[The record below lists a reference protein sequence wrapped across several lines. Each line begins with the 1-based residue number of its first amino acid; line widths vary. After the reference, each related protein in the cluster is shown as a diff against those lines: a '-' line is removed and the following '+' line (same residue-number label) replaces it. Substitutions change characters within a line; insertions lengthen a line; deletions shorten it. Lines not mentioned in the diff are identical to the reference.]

1 LSSLDLN
8 DIVTF
13 CHEWMSRYILSA
25 INKVSVLMD
34 GFFIILKVILKG
46 MAIVY
51 IDVVDWNY
59 YKYIMR
65 TSI

>member
-1 LSSLDLN
+1 
-8 DIVTF
+8 
-13 CHEWMSRYILSA
+13 MSRYILSA